1 MGVLLILV
9 GLLAGAS
16 GGLKMRG
23 RVQEIA
29 GRSPIALG
37 EIAVGAIALVGSS
50 LGLSRV
56 RPLAWTV
63 VILAIGL
70 ALVSTWMHA
79 RLVSRYV
86 KRREASEGMRLKA
99 FLQLPL

>member
-9 GLLAGAS
+9 GLLAFAS
-16 GGLKMRG
+16 GGFKMRG

-29 GRSPIALG
+29 GRSPNALG

-56 RPLAWTV
+56 RPVAWTV
-63 VILAIGL
+63 VVLAIGL
-70 ALVSTWMHA
+70 TLASTWMHA

-99 FLQLPL
+99 FLRSRE